1 MDISGARDRML
12 WRSAHLV
19 YRTTRLD
26 ASAERTSLIAYAWDF
41 LTSEG
46 CAVAAPP
53 DILRPTPTSFTARL
67 VTIANRGRWG
77 MPLVPELS

>member
-1 MDISGARDRML
+1 MSGAKDRML
-12 WRSAHLV
+12 WRSAHLI
-19 YRTTRLD
+19 YRAARLD
-26 ASAERTSLIAYAWDF
+26 ASAELTSVIAYAWDF

-46 CAVAAPP
+46 CAVAVPP
-53 DILRPTPTSFTARL
+53 EILRPTPTGFTSRL